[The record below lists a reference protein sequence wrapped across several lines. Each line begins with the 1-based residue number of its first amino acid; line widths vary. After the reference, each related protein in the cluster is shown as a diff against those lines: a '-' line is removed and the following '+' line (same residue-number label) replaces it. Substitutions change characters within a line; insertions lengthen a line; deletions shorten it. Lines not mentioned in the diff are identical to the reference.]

1 MKVLLDMKL
10 NMVPMLKFVFNF
22 LPNDKILALTKLK
35 AFADD
40 KFSIAKMMIPLF
52 DQVENIVE
60 KGENAGHQHF
70 LFSHN
75 VFKRLLIQGFKIRDC
90 VVKG

>member
-1 MKVLLDMKL
+1 MKVLLDQKL
-10 NMVPMLKFVFNF
+10 NMVPMIKFVFNF

-35 AFADD
+35 TFADD

-70 LFSHN
+70 LLFPPCFQKVSDTGSLKF
-75 VFKRLLIQGFKIRDC
+75 VM
-90 VVKG
+90 VW